1 MPDVLPPDT
10 PLRTD
15 RLQFLNREA
24 AEVYLLLD
32 FLSGRSDRS
41 IAASPDELGRALL
54 NEQATKTTVVDDSTV
69 AEIADRARVE
79 ADLKDPTRLVL
90 RVMAIKYPLVPD
102 SSQFEADAAFL
113 LRVRDVLNSRAA
125 PATGATIAFT
135 WMVLRERLRRRQTG
149 GAWLRFPNL
158 VGLGRGVEMADGAR
172 GDAAAA
178 FAEVAFP
185 NFLSATQDLAKQI
198 RGIVL
203 STLPLLLI
211 VVALSAYA
219 AWGKV
224 LLDTIDATRKDFGV
238 IEQSI
243 ESLEST
249 GTIPAPTENVT
260 GPASA
265 QIMHLCDRPRL
276 LIPLTAKSG
285 GPNVLVPQFDS
296 TAEYHLC
303 DRLSDVNKRI
313 GLAYGHLGT
322 WANFFLFWRDAP
334 TDEQWATA
342 ALTVLTNS
350 VMPVLYGLL
359 GSMAYV
365 LRRFHDRMADSLLTP
380 RDQRANRIRLALGAL
395 IGACIGLFFNSSTA
409 TSQAAGVLGLAV
421 NLSASALA
429 FLAGY
434 GVEGVFRTLDAL
446 ISRLFK
452 ISDGTGSSGAVK
464 P

>member
-54 NEQATKTTVVDDSTV
+54 CEQATKTTVVDDSTA
-69 AEIADRARVE
+69 AEIADRVRVE
-79 ADLKDPTRLVL
+79 ADLKDPTRLIL

-125 PATGATIAFT
+125 PATGAMIAFT
-135 WMVLRERLRRRQTG
+135 WMVLRERLRRRRTG
-149 GAWLRFPNL
+149 GAWLWFLNL
-158 VGLGRGVEMADGAR
+158 VGGGRAVEMADEIRA
-172 GDAAAA
+172 DAAAV
-178 FAEVAFP
+178 FAKVAFP
-185 NFLSATQDLAKQI
+185 NFLGATQDLVKQI
-198 RGIVL
+198 RGITL
-203 STLPLLLI
+203 STLLLLLI

-224 LLDTIDATRKDFGV
+224 LLDTIDATRKDFGA

-249 GTIPAPTENVT
+249 GTISAPTENVT
-260 GPASA
+260 GPTNA
-265 QIMHLCDRPRL
+265 QIVHLCDRPRL
-276 LIPLTAKSG
+276 LTPLAANSG
-285 GPNVLVPQFDS
+285 NLEILVSRFDS

-313 GLAYGHLGT
+313 SLAYGHLAN
-322 WANFFLFWRDAP
+322 WANFFLPWRDAT

-365 LRRFHDRMADSLLTP
+365 LRRFHDRMAGSLLTP

-409 TSQAAGVLGLAV
+409 TSQAAGVLQLAV

-434 GVEGVFRTLDAL
+434 GVEGVLRTLDAL
-446 ISRLFK
+446 ISSLFK
-452 ISDGTGSSGAVK
+452 ITDGTGSGGTAK